1 MRTRITVTDLR
12 AAVDLLNRTTNATPG
27 AIGSYV
33 LEGAYGGWQL
43 QRIATSGGGIRNIS
57 YGFLPARELLERIS
71 FFRYGYELAEANRA
85 RAEPDTATCDGCEN
99 AYPVDQVD
107 VLGNAEHGFFG
118 LCHTCKA
125 KDAAATADCCP
136 VTGDTYGLPA

>member
-12 AAVDLLNRTTNATPG
+12 AAVALLNRTVGNTPG

-33 LEGAYGGWQL
+33 LSGAYGGWQL
-43 QRIATSGGGIRNIS
+43 QHLANNGSSEITCGYI
-57 YGFLPARELLERIS
+57 PARELLAQIHA
-71 FFRYGYELAEANRA
+71 FRKGYELAEANRA

-125 KDAAATADCCP
+125 KDAAAADCCP

>member
-43 QRIATSGGGIRNIS
+43 QRLSNDSGAVAQIT
-57 YGFLPARELLERIS
+57 YGHIPARELLAQIHA
-71 FFRYGYELAEANRA
+71 FRDGYQRAAYDRGCADLARETIYRVASVRP
-85 RAEPDTATCDGCEN
+85 EPDA
-99 AYPVDQVD
+99 
-107 VLGNAEHGFFG
+107 
-118 LCHTCKA
+118 
-125 KDAAATADCCP
+125 CP

>member
-12 AAVDLLNRTTNATPG
+12 AAVALLNRTTNATPG

-43 QRIATSGGGIRNIS
+43 QRLANDSGGIRQIT
-57 YGFLPARELLERIS
+57 YGYIPARELLERIS
-71 FFRYGYELAEANRA
+71 AFRYGYELAEANRA
-85 RAEPDTATCDGCEN
+85 RAAADYCAQCDTVHPA
-99 AYPVDQVD
+99 PS
-107 VLGNAEHGFFG
+107 
-118 LCHTCKA
+118 
-125 KDAAATADCCP
+125 DCCP